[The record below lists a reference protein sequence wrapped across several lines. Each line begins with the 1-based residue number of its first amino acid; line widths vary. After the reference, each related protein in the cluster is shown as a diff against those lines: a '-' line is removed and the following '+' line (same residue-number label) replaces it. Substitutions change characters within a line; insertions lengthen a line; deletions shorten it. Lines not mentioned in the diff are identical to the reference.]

1 MHDEMRDACS
11 LGNVGGAFLDG
22 SQHQHLE
29 KISNMKIKVLNWSEN
44 VGQRRALEVWV
55 SVRKSEVLL
64 DRQLGSTIRVA
75 WKI

>member
-1 MHDEMRDACS
+1 MHDEMRDAGS
-11 LGNVGGAFLDG
+11 VGNVGGTFLLHD
-22 SQHQHLE
+22 QN
-29 KISNMKIKVLNWSEN
+29 IPMKIKVLNWSEN
-44 VGQRRALEVWV
+44 VGERRALEVWV